1 MIASQLYYS
10 VLDGATSEQSSRT
23 AAMENAS
30 KNAGELVEALTL
42 QYNKARQVS
51 ARSRR
56 GRRRC
61 RVCRRLPSTML
72 PRPTTPCPPPPCA
85 RLASL
90 S

>member
-51 ARSRR
+51 ARRT
-56 GRRRC
+56 GRLSSLPD
-61 RVCRRLPSTML
+61 CRRFPY
-72 PRPTTPCPPPPCA
+72 
-85 RLASL
+85 ASY
-90 S
+90 